1 MKNTN
6 MIISNEKDRKAGKE
20 GKLPFAICR
29 KVLAIE
35 RSIRSQMFSKLGVL
49 KKIRKFDR
57 KTPVL
62 DSLFNEI
69 AGLQA
74 LLKNFIKTSVSKTLF
89 DDVYVI
95 FPIHLS
101 FPVRSSCV
109 LKATIHRKN
118 SGLFRGYLRKLFL
131 FQKDP
136 SYDILHACG
145 I

>member
-1 MKNTN
+1 

-20 GKLPFAICR
+20 GKLPFAICS

-35 RSIRSQMFSKLGVL
+35 RSSRSQMFSKLGVL

-101 FPVRSSCV
+101 FPVRSRCV
-109 LKATIHRKN
+109 LKATIHRKKQWIV
-118 SGLFRGYLRKLFL
+118 SRLLEKAFSFPKRSFL
-131 FQKDP
+131 
-136 SYDILHACG
+136 
-145 I
+145 